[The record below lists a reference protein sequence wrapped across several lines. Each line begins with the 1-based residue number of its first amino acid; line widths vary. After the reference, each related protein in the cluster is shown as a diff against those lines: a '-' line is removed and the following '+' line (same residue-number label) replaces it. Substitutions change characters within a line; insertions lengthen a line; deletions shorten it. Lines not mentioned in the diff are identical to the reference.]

1 MNTAVIFLLVVAVT
15 TQTSDTH
22 DLGKLRLSPDRADRI
37 YFDWES
43 MVFTCAS
50 DYQHSFSEFELH
62 NGRELLPIKPQVT
75 NSMKNAVTFTINVAQ
90 SRSQY
95 YQCIYKSTLSQRSLA
110 ESDILEITVVDH
122 KQLRLS
128 TDRADKV
135 YLKGESIEVTCES
148 NDEHPRSDF
157 RLYNAGYYST
167 VESPTP
173 TSLTK
178 MVTFTITK
186 LEIGKHSYYCTA
198 HSGHSN
204 TETIEV
210 LGTRTARL
218 TTDRADKVFLKG
230 ESVNFTCDFHNE
242 HNISTFRLYDGK
254 YVVLI
259 HHQTAISRRN
269 SHTFTISLAKIGA
282 EVYFCQGDAM
292 YSESVR
298 ITVLGIPK
306 LRLSADRADGVYL
319 RGETVTLTC
328 EADYEHRLSS
338 FQFYDGER
346 RLPFNHR
353 ENVAWGNA
361 VNFTITDAETGPHH
375 YLCLYTTRKST
386 EQSEGVNIIVVDLP
400 IPRISVN
407 PSDAFH
413 GGLVV
418 FTCTNLQEIP
428 EMTVYLYGP
437 GGLNDSV
444 SQPPTPQNNS
454 VTFKIKNV
462 VRDQSGNYT
471 CGYEAVVN
479 GRRLQSALSD
489 SVHLSVR
496 AQSFRAL
503 ITAFA
508 VLPLIPICALLGIYC
523 WKKRKARSRGG
534 MTTRPPPQDQIYDNV
549 LPHDTARGY
558 IRATPAPLEDEVD
571 DDVVYA
577 HLTMEPQPKRCK
589 DQQETFQVYDDGE
602 TIYAAVKP

>member
-1 MNTAVIFLLVVAVT
+1 MSRESATFRYRQKTLRNLLWRYRNTLSANVAVT

-386 EQSEGVNIIVVDLP
+386 EQSEGVNIIVV
-400 IPRISVN
+400 
-407 PSDAFH
+407 
-413 GGLVV
+413 
-418 FTCTNLQEIP
+418 
-428 EMTVYLYGP
+428 
-437 GGLNDSV
+437 
-444 SQPPTPQNNS
+444 
-454 VTFKIKNV
+454 
-462 VRDQSGNYT
+462 
-471 CGYEAVVN
+471 
-479 GRRLQSALSD
+479 
-489 SVHLSVR
+489 